1 MPEIRIL
8 VVDDSVVVRR
18 LVTDS
23 LESDPD
29 LTVAAAAAN
38 GKIAL
43 NRLAQ
48 ANPDV
53 VVLDVEMPVMDG
65 LETLSALRKT
75 HPKLPVIMFST
86 LTQRGATATLEA
98 LARGAS
104 DYVTKPAN
112 VGGVNVAMQRIRDE
126 LVPKIKALCGR
137 EAPIAPTPPRPQ
149 PAGVAGVAGA
159 GEAAR
164 PGRPSPA
171 ASMEHPARVDVV
183 AIGVSTGGPV
193 ALERLFTD
201 LPADLPVPVVVVQ
214 HMPPLFTDMLAKR
227 LDAKCPL
234 QVAEGVE
241 GAALVPG
248 GAWIAPGDYHLT
260 VARDTRGTHLHVNR
274 EPPENSCRP
283 AVDVLFRSV
292 ADAYGPNVL
301 AVVLTGMGQDGLR
314 GAERIVEGGG
324 TVLAQDRA
332 TSVVWGMPGFV
343 AGAGLAEEVLPIDR
357 LGGAIVE
364 RVRRRQHGSLAAGGD
379 VAAGIAPHESSGG
392 AARSAGARAAGGAG
406 GSVVSLRAGGP
417 A

>member
-1 MPEIRIL
+1 MPKIRIL

-23 LESDPD
+23 LQSDPE
-29 LTVAAAAAN
+29 LTVVAAAAN

-43 NRLAQ
+43 NRLEQ

-53 VVLDVEMPVMDG
+53 IVLDVEMPEMDG

-86 LTQRGATATLEA
+86 LTERGAAATLEA

-112 VGGVNVAMQRIRDE
+112 VGGVNVAVQRIRDE

-137 EAPIAPTPPRPQ
+137 GAPVVPIPPRPQ
-149 PAGVAGVAGA
+149 PAGVARV
-159 GEAAR
+159 GEAAC
-164 PGRPSPA
+164 PARPSPA
-171 ASMEHPARVDVV
+171 ASLEHPARVDVV

-193 ALERLFTD
+193 ALERLFAD

-248 GAWIAPGDYHLT
+248 RAWIAPGDHHLT
-260 VARDTRGTHLHVNR
+260 AVRGSRGVHLHVSR

-292 ADAYGPNVL
+292 ADAYGSNVL
-301 AVVLTGMGQDGLR
+301 ATVLTGMGQDGLR

-324 TVLAQDRA
+324 TVLAQDQA

-343 AGAGLAEEVLPIDR
+343 AGAGLAEKVLPIDR
-357 LGGAIVE
+357 LGAEIVE
-364 RVRRRQHGSLAAGGD
+364 RVRRGRHGSLAACRE
-379 VAAGIAPHESSGG
+379 VADGAAPH
-392 AARSAGARAAGGAG
+392 SAGGGAG
-406 GSVVSLRAGGP
+406 RLAASTAQVDAGSGVGSMRAGGRE
-417 A
+417 

>member
-1 MPEIRIL
+1 MPKVRIL

-23 LESDPD
+23 LESDPE
-29 LTVAAAAAN
+29 LTVVATAAN

-43 NRLAQ
+43 SRLEQ
-48 ANPDV
+48 VNPDV
-53 VVLDVEMPVMDG
+53 IVLDVEMPEMDG

-86 LTQRGATATLEA
+86 LTERGATATLEA

-104 DYVTKPAN
+104 DYVTKPSN
-112 VGGVNVAMQRIRDE
+112 VSAVNVAMQRIRDE
-126 LVPKIKALCGR
+126 LVPRIKALCGR
-137 EAPIAPTPPRPQ
+137 GAPVVPMPPRARS
-149 PAGVAGVAGA
+149 AGVTGVTGA
-159 GEAAR
+159 ASPAR
-164 PGRPSPA
+164 PARPSLV
-171 ASMEHPARVDVV
+171 ASPKSPARVDVV

-193 ALERLFTD
+193 ALERLFAD

-234 QVAEGVE
+234 QVAEGAE

-248 GAWIAPGDYHLT
+248 RAWIAPGDHHLT
-260 VARDTRGTHLHVNR
+260 VVRESRGVHLHVSQ

-292 ADAYGPNVL
+292 ADAYGSNVL

-324 TVLAQDRA
+324 TVLVQDQA

-343 AGAGLAEEVLPIDR
+343 AGAGLADEVLPLDL
-357 LGGAIVE
+357 LGGEIVE
-364 RVRRRQHGSLAAGGD
+364 RVRRGQRGPLPAGREGAAGGS
-379 VAAGIAPHESSGG
+379 AAG
-392 AARSAGARAAGGAG
+392 
-406 GSVVSLRAGGP
+406 LRAGGR